1 MKLYSTYKNDPKELV
16 LYRRNT
22 ELNKILNSSEI
33 KRNAIRKNYEY
44 EYSKKEQDLK
54 IEQAIKDEKSRSEK
68 RKQKFITYGISLIL
82 ILTLIFSFF
91 IFKAFKISKQ
101 KNVIISNQKQEVKKQ
116 KHFIE
121 EKQKEIV
128 DSINYA
134 KQIQNTL
141 LANDE
146 IITKNLPQHFFY
158 LNRKI

>member
-1 MKLYSTYKNDPKELV
+1 M
-16 LYRRNT
+16 
-22 ELNKILNSSEI
+22 
-33 KRNAIRKNYEY
+33 
-44 EYSKKEQDLK
+44 
-54 IEQAIKDEKSRSEK
+54 
-68 RKQKFITYGISLIL
+68 
-82 ILTLIFSFF
+82 
-91 IFKAFKISKQ
+91 
-101 KNVIISNQKQEVKKQ
+101 IISNQKQEVKKQ

>member
-1 MKLYSTYKNDPKELV
+1 M
-16 LYRRNT
+16 
-22 ELNKILNSSEI
+22 
-33 KRNAIRKNYEY
+33 
-44 EYSKKEQDLK
+44 
-54 IEQAIKDEKSRSEK
+54 
-68 RKQKFITYGISLIL
+68 
-82 ILTLIFSFF
+82 TLIFSVF

-101 KNVIISNQKQEVKKQ
+101 KNVIISTQKQEVEKQ

-146 IITKNLPQHFFY
+146 IITKIYDSILFY
-158 LNRKI
+158 LNQKIS